1 MSEKQVREK
10 RSIRSFSTETKLK
23 SIIFSVIGVI
33 TFFVNVKIGKAN
45 MVPMVHIMELIKNL
59 LTRNLLNII
68 VLLCCYGVLF
78 GSLYSRFSEK
88 APKFMKEY
96 FKKDGPF
103 NYFMYVSAAIF
114 STIVVCNLG
123 FEPILRK
130 DIGFASVKIAGDVL
144 VSVTVA
150 GGFVALLLEFGFF
163 EFLGRLIEPI
173 MRVMFK
179 LPGHAAID
187 ALSSFVASP
196 AVGVMITNSIYRN
209 GKYTDREATSITTC
223 FSIASLGAFAYL
235 SSTAGVQEY
244 YMQIVLS
251 ALFLCFFL
259 AMVMVRIPPLSRKKE
274 VYFGGRVQTEEERKG
289 ARYDKDTLQK
299 AFSDA
304 FSKAEQTSVA
314 VIPNTFA
321 KSLLSGIKIVTFVV
335 SLSCISLLVAKYTPI
350 IDWMGKP
357 IQPILQ
363 LLGMADAD
371 KIASPSIVG
380 IFALNIPALLVGGQE
395 IAAAS
400 AFFVVV
406 LSTCQIIF
414 FTESANAML
423 DSDMPLSF
431 LDLVVIYLLR
441 TVLLYP
447 CIALITK
454 LIF

>member
-1 MSEKQVREK
+1 MGDNQQRNEGVVG
-10 RSIRSFSTETKLK
+10 SFTVQTKLK
-23 SIIFSVIGVI
+23 SIIFSLIGVI

-45 MVPMVHIMELIKNL
+45 MVPMVHMMELVKTV
-59 LTRNLLNII
+59 LTRNFLNII
-68 VLLCCYGVLF
+68 VLLCCYGILI
-78 GSLYSRFSEK
+78 GSLFSRFSDK
-88 APKFMKEY
+88 APKSMKEY
-96 FKKDGPF
+96 FKKDGLF

-173 MRVMFK
+173 MRVVFK

-259 AMVMVRIPPLSRKKE
+259 AVIMVRIPPLSRKKDA
-274 VYFGGRVQTEEERKG
+274 YFDGRVQTEEERKG
-289 ARYDKDTLQK
+289 ARYDKNTLK
-299 AFSDA
+299 RAFSDA
-304 FSKAEQTSVA
+304 FSKAESTSVS
-314 VIPNTFA
+314 VIPKTFQ
-321 KSLLSGIKIVTFVV
+321 KSFLSGIKIVTFVV
-335 SLSCISLLVAKYTPI
+335 SLSCISLLVARYTPI

-357 IQPILQ
+357 VQPILQ

-380 IFALNIPALLVGGQE
+380 IFALNIPALLVGGQNV
-395 IAAAS
+395 AVAS
-400 AFFVVV
+400 AFFVVI

-431 LDLVVIYLLR
+431 LDLVLIYLLR